1 MALRKMKEGAKDI
14 KITKRKLTTQKPT
27 TETVHNEQLHDAIRV
42 QAYYN
47 YLYRI
52 THNTPGDQLSD
63 WLEAEKY
70 IHNSRKRR
78 KTSAQ

>member
-1 MALRKMKEGAKDI
+1 MALRKVKEAVKDI
-14 KITKRKLTTQKPT
+14 TMTKRKTTTKRTTSKTLTNDTLQ
-27 TETVHNEQLHDAIRV
+27 DSIRLA
-42 QAYYN
+42 AYYN

-70 IHNSRKRR
+70 ILKNTGRK
-78 KTSAQ
+78 KTTS

>member
-1 MALRKMKEGAKDI
+1 MKEGAKDI
-14 KITKRKLTTQKPT
+14 KPTKRKITTKNPT
-27 TETVHNEQLHDAIRV
+27 SETVHNKQLHDAIRE

-52 THNTPGDQLSD
+52 THNTIGDQLSD

-70 IHNSRKRR
+70 IYSSRQRR
-78 KTSAQ
+78 KTLAQ

>member
-14 KITKRKLTTQKPT
+14 KPTKHKLTTKNSPS
-27 TETVHNEQLHDAIRV
+27 ETVHNKQLHDAIRER
-42 QAYYN
+42 AYYN

-70 IHNSRKRR
+70 IDSSRKRR
-78 KTSAQ
+78 KTLAQ